1 MVGFRLRPA
10 HLVQYGCWCFP
21 RGQLIMG
28 YGQPVDD
35 IDNTCRNHQV
45 KRFQLT
51 FFVQHNFKLC
61 LHCVK
66 MDTNHECDGNM
77 QPYRVFGQI
86 YQNGRR
92 LLCKDPPGSCA
103 WLACQCDVNM
113 GKYIFIHINDY
124 TMIHSS

>member
-1 MVGFRLRPA
+1 
-10 HLVQYGCWCFP
+10 
-21 RGQLIMG
+21 MG

-45 KRFQLT
+45 KNVT
-51 FFVQHNFKLC
+51 AFFFQHNFKLC

-113 GKYIFIHINDY
+113 GKFNPNRGSFSIDQSCTRFLFGATIFFFIYAI
-124 TMIHSS
+124 